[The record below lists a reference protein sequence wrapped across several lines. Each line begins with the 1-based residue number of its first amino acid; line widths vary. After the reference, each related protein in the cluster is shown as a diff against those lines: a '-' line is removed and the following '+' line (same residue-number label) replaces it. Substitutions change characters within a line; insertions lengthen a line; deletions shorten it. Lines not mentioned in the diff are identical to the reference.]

1 VGEEVSIGRDEEVSI
16 ERLSAEAIGVG
27 SGKWEVGREEE
38 AMIRLRRKEVVGL
51 GGGRRL

>member
-1 VGEEVSIGRDEEVSI
+1 MGEEVSNGRDGEVSI

-27 SGKWEVGREEE
+27 SGTGGGHDQAQEE
-38 AMIRLRRKEVVGL
+38 EVVGL